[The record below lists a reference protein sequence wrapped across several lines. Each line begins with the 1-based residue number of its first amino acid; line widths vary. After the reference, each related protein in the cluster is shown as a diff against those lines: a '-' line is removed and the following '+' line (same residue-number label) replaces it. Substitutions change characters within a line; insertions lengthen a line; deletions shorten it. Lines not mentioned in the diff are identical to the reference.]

1 MKKIVHSDIVIGRP
15 IGFSIYS
22 KDGALLFRKGGV
34 IHMPDQVSRL
44 LVRGAQYDEAELDPR
59 PYITSD
65 VPPPLPTPED
75 PPPFEHL
82 NGLLLN
88 LKHVLAT
95 TLKSPDQIDLT
106 ARIGKI
112 AEAVQGI
119 CHKSIDSALAAP
131 TVDTHTAYIVVHQM
145 MGAILTELIGQSKGL
160 DSAQRRSLMCAA
172 LTRDLAQIWLQPE
185 LDKHPGSLPDALRTQ
200 MRQHPTQSAQML
212 EQAGVTDA
220 LWLDAVRHHHEYL
233 DGSGYPA
240 QLKGEEISL
249 GARILAVSDRY
260 SAMIKMRPYRSQAHF
275 PQNALKEIYLK
286 KDLEIDEEIARIL
299 ISKVGLLSPGTIVK
313 LKSGE
318 IAVVKSPTV
327 RSDAAIVYCIYGKT
341 GMILSM
347 PIRRDTSHPGY
358 EIVGLVPLSQCQT
371 AAVTIQ
377 QVWAD

>member
-15 IGFSIYS
+15 IGFSIYN
-22 KDGALLFRKGGV
+22 KDGALLFRKGSV
-34 IHMPDQVSRL
+34 IHMPDQLSRL
-44 LVRGAQYDEAELDPR
+44 LLRGALYDEAEADPR
-59 PYITSD
+59 PYLTND
-65 VPPPLPTPED
+65 VPPPPPAPED

-88 LKHVLAT
+88 LKHVLDT
-95 TLKSPDQIDLT
+95 TLKSPEQIDVA

-112 AEAVQGI
+112 AQAVQGI
-119 CHKSIDSALAAP
+119 CHKSIDSALAAVS
-131 TVDTHTAYIVVHQM
+131 VDTQTPYIVAHQM
-145 MGAILTELIGQSKGL
+145 MGAVLTELIGQGKQL
-160 DSAQRRSLMCAA
+160 DVAQRHSLMCAA

-185 LDKHPGSLPDALRTQ
+185 LDKHPGSLPDALRAQ
-200 MRQHPTQSAQML
+200 MRQHPEQSVQLL

-240 QLKGEEISL
+240 QLKGSDISL
-249 GARILAVSDRY
+249 GARILVVSDRY
-260 SAMIKMRPYRSQAHF
+260 SAMIKMRPYRAQAHF

-286 KDLEIDEEIARIL
+286 KDSEIDEEIARIL

-327 RSDAAIVYCIYGKT
+327 RSDAAIVYSVYGKT
-341 GMILSM
+341 GMILST
-347 PIRRDTSHPGY
+347 PTRRDTSLPGY

-371 AAVTIQ
+371 AAVTIR